1 MRRGRLPPPREAV
14 IMPRSNAVVN
24 GEPRVT
30 DRADDHL
37 YVTRAGRKLHHA
49 LAEFGVSPAGLVCAD
64 LGSHEGGFVDCLLQH
79 GAAKVYS
86 VDTSYG
92 ILAWKLRKDPRVV
105 VMERTNAMHVTL
117 PEKMDLVT
125 IDVGWTPQRRILPR
139 VLSLLKPGACV
150 IDLVKPQY
158 EATENERHSGVVP
171 TDRMPAIL
179 ERVRKSIGECGFQVV
194 AETTSPILG
203 SGGNTELLFLLTVS
217 PGRD

>member
-1 MRRGRLPPPREAV
+1 
-14 IMPRSNAVVN
+14 MPRDTIAVN
-24 GEPRVT
+24 GGPRVA
-30 DRADDHL
+30 DRADDTL

-92 ILAWKLRKDPRVV
+92 TLAWKLRKDPRVV

-117 PEKMDLVT
+117 PEKVDLVT

-139 VLSLLKPGACV
+139 TLSLLKPGGCV

-158 EATENERHSGVVP
+158 EAAEDERRSGVVP
-171 TDRMPAIL
+171 ADRVPEIL
-179 ERVRKSIGECGFQVV
+179 QRVRKVIEECGFQVA

-203 SGGNTELLFLLTVS
+203 SGGNTELLFLLTAS
-217 PGRD
+217 PARG